1 MARAWLTD
9 RSVLSVSGQDR
20 VSFLQGLVSNDVT
33 LADSRNLIWSGFL
46 TPQGRYLSDF
56 FIWGN
61 GETLLLDVPAD
72 HVAFLST
79 RLSRFRLRADVQ
91 IEETALGVEA
101 LWDSETAE
109 DARADPRLNAVG
121 SRRIAPAGN
130 ADDADALNAY
140 HTHRL
145 NLGVTDSSDCESEK
159 TLLLEANFDWLNGIS
174 FQKGCYMGQELTAR
188 THYRGL
194 VKKRLVPVQSD
205 QALPQPGTIL
215 RDGEREIG
223 QMRSSIGTHG
233 LALLRREVW
242 AQDITHEGL
251 TLTPQLPDWFG
262 EETP

>member
-33 LADSRNLIWSGFL
+33 LANSDKLIWAGFL

-56 FIWGN
+56 FIWHEA
-61 GETLLLDVPAD
+61 ETLFLDVPVGHA
-72 HVAFLST
+72 AFLRT

-91 IEETALGVEA
+91 IEETDLAVEA
-101 LWDSETAE
+101 VWGNENAG
-109 DARADPRLNAVG
+109 DARADPRLDTAG
-121 SRRIAPAGN
+121 SRRIAHAESTGN
-130 ADDADALNAY
+130 NETLNAY

-145 NLGVTDSSDCESEK
+145 SLGLTDSSDCESEK

-205 QALPQPGTIL
+205 RALPPSGTIL
-215 RDGEREIG
+215 MDGEREIG

-233 LALLRREVW
+233 LALLRREFW
-242 AQDITHEGL
+242 AKDIMHEGQ
-251 TLTPQLPDWFG
+251 TLTPQLPDWFR